1 MAITL
6 QESLRALFY
15 APFYVALARDA
26 YAAEGVDVRFVSAA
40 RPGDAARN
48 VMEGAVAACD

>member
-1 MAITL
+1 MAIIL
-6 QESLRALFY
+6 QEALRGLFY

-40 RPGDAARN
+40 RPGDKK
-48 VMEGAVAACD
+48 

>member
-1 MAITL
+1 MAIIL

-26 YAAEGVDVRFVSAA
+26 FTAEGVEIPYGQEIDPA
-40 RPGDAARN
+40 RGI
-48 VMEGAVAACD
+48 

>member
-1 MAITL
+1 MAIIL

-26 YAAEGVDVRFVSAA
+26 FTAEGVIDLDQTPASPQSRRA
-40 RPGDAARN
+40 P
-48 VMEGAVAACD
+48 GAVSRK